1 MPLAYAL
8 QPVVQNTGLKGDLMT
23 ARSAFLSTAAL
34 ALFALTVIS
43 PASAQVV
50 RRSSGD
56 GADVM
61 ARPYGTTPGEENQ
74 PMTGSTRDANGNRVI
89 VNGMYVNDTYSSQD
103 GLTYGVGRRNISS
116 GVNASIIGNS
126 LNVVVQGSNNVVVV
140 NSNQDNSGDQTVIL
154 NGGLNLE

>member
-1 MPLAYAL
+1 
-8 QPVVQNTGLKGDLMT
+8 MT
-23 ARSAFLSTAAL
+23 ARSIVSTSAV
-34 ALFALTVIS
+34 ALTALTLVS

-89 VNGMYVNDTYSSQD
+89 VNGMYVNDAYSSQD
-103 GLTYGVGRRNISS
+103 GLTYGVGRRSSSS
-116 GVNASIIGNS
+116 GVNASVIGNS

-140 NSNQDNSGDQTVIL
+140 NSKQDNSGNQTVIL